1 LAVKRETE
9 TLPGR
14 VNDVLGQVLVL
25 LFFAVMA
32 ITPLVILV
40 LGIVNLSRD
49 KLHQGVIILQA
60 VAALVVWT
68 ILSIAVVTIFIMITF
83 EPLTYKSQ
91 PSGALNNAV
100 FVGGILIYFL
110 VSAVLIFW
118 TRRMTKRMPGMG
130 VSC

>member
-1 LAVKRETE
+1 
-9 TLPGR
+9 
-14 VNDVLGQVLVL
+14 VLVL

-40 LGIVNLSRD
+40 LGILNLSRD

-68 ILSIAVVTIFIMITF
+68 ILSIAIVTIFVMVTF
-83 EPLTYKSQ
+83 EPVTYKSQ
-91 PSGALNNAV
+91 PNKALNDAV

-110 VSAVLIFW
+110 VSTVLIFW

>member
-1 LAVKRETE
+1 
-9 TLPGR
+9 
-14 VNDVLGQVLVL
+14 
-25 LFFAVMA
+25 MA
-32 ITPLVILV
+32 ITPLIIIV

-60 VAALVVWT
+60 VAALAVWT
-68 ILSIAVVTIFIMITF
+68 ILSFAIVMIFIMVTF

-91 PSGALNNAV
+91 PNQTLNNAL

>member
-1 LAVKRETE
+1 M
-9 TLPGR
+9 PGR
-14 VNDVLGQVLVL
+14 VNDVLGQILVL

-40 LGIVNLSRD
+40 LGIVNLRRD

-60 VAALVVWT
+60 VAALAVWT
-68 ILSIAVVTIFIMITF
+68 ILSIAIVMIFIMVTF
-83 EPLTYKSQ
+83 EPPTNTVLSE
-91 PSGALNNAV
+91 AV

>member
-1 LAVKRETE
+1 MS
-9 TLPGR
+9 GR
-14 VNDVLGQVLVL
+14 TSDVFGQISVL

-40 LGIVNLSRD
+40 LGIVNLTRD

-60 VAALVVWT
+60 VAALAVWA
-68 ILSIAVVTIFIMITF
+68 ILSFAIVMIFIMITF
-83 EPLTYKSQ
+83 EPPTNKLLSEAIY
-91 PSGALNNAV
+91 
-100 FVGGILIYFL
+100 VGGILIYFL
-110 VSAVLIFW
+110 VSAILIFW